1 MKLNTSYVEGTL
13 RSIAMLIPLMEEG
26 NEGLYFPDLKKEE
39 LENSQEYR
47 LIEEEFPNLIEK
59 EKIYLCLHYF
69 HL

>member
-1 MKLNTSYVEGTL
+1 
-13 RSIAMLIPLMEEG
+13 MLIPLMEEG